1 MDIFDLMLENKTG
14 EPINYTI
21 GRLRAAIRMGK
32 EEKYL
37 LELVERISKEVER
50 LGVKYPEDL
59 RIYE

>member
-1 MDIFDLMLENKTG
+1 MYEQIKNQG

-21 GRLRAAIRMGK
+21 GRLRAAIRM
-32 EEKYL
+32 EKDKSYI

>member
-1 MDIFDLMLENKTG
+1 MYEQQIKKG

-21 GRLRAAIRMGK
+21 GRLRASIRMNK
-32 EEKYL
+32 DKSYL
-37 LELVERISKEVER
+37 LELVERIAGEIER